1 VPEWLAETPY
11 DVAYRLAMRDSGD
24 DREYSQVVG
33 LARKEFLLLK
43 AYVAKL
49 RRIPIPK
56 EMPKRLS
63 IAPALEIPFGG
74 NSSAGGNQCSIT
86 ESPSTLKANT
96 ATWKLD
102 NEQAEKS
109 HGTRACR
116 VQLRPHTS

>member
-74 NSSAGGNQCSIT
+74 NSNPKKSPQCRRQPMFDNRIT
-86 ESPSTLKANT
+86 VYVEGKPRHL
-96 ATWKLD
+96 
-102 NEQAEKS
+102 
-109 HGTRACR
+109 GTR
-116 VQLRPHTS
+116 